1 MISNDHLMTMSVINP
16 SNYKLKHLDNYEAKS
31 QLSVLIVLFNG
42 WKKFRESPI
51 NFMGETM
58 ASG

>member
-1 MISNDHLMTMSVINP
+1 MTMSVINP
-16 SNYKLKHLDNYEAKS
+16 SNYKLKHLDNYEANS

-42 WKKFRESPI
+42 WKKIRESPI